1 MHRAITSCPF
11 QLGITTAMSF
21 INYLPSRNNRIKFS
35 RNRIYL
41 IRLYEFSTYD
51 IDTYIQKTYNNCM
64 ATKTFNLSLPE
75 ELVNQID
82 TIAKTNYM
90 SRSELIKHAVIKELK
105 SKESDWQTVVDFT
118 KINTQG
124 ISATDIL
131 EALK

>member
-1 MHRAITSCPF
+1 
-11 QLGITTAMSF
+11 
-21 INYLPSRNNRIKFS
+21 
-35 RNRIYL
+35 
-41 IRLYEFSTYD
+41 
-51 IDTYIQKTYNNCM
+51 M

-90 SRSELIKHAVIKELK
+90 SRSELIKHALIKELK